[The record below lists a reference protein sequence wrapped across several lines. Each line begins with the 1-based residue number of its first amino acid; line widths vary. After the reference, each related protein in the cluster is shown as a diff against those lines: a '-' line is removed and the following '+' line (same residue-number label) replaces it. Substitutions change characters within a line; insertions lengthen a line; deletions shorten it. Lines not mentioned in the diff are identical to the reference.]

1 MTDLYTQSIDNPLTP
16 NARRKQVGGAFA
28 ILIGI
33 CSIGLAIGV
42 SYYFF
47 ILTGVLIAIGACL
60 TISFNNTVKSFEY
73 SCNDVR
79 LIFSTTSVISRTE
92 RKIEILLKDIVEYGV
107 FQDIVLEKDF
117 VMCPNANEMS
127 VKFAL
132 FNVEGRTERVLFLP
146 DEYINAF
153 LRESLPKEVTTEL
166 KTGGKIC

>member
-1 MTDLYTQSIDNPLTP
+1 M
-16 NARRKQVGGAFA
+16 
-28 ILIGI
+28 
-33 CSIGLAIGV
+33 
-42 SYYFF
+42 
-47 ILTGVLIAIGACL
+47 

-146 DEYINAF
+146 DEYMNAF
-153 LRESLPKEVTTEL
+153 LRETLPKEVIGVMPQLEV
-166 KTGGKIC
+166 